1 MYMYIY
7 DTEVIAV
14 CLCVCVHEKLS
25 LDPLGIIKLLH
36 NIVNFC
42 LWISVTRVRL
52 AGVVV

>member
-1 MYMYIY
+1 MYIY

-14 CLCVCVHEKLS
+14 CVCVCVHEKLS

-36 NIVNFC
+36 NIV
-42 LWISVTRVRL
+42 SVTRVRL